1 MASLR
6 SELALDAPAET
17 VWNAIRDFGAVDKR
31 VAPGFVVACKLEG
44 DARVVTFANGNEAR
58 EELVDLDDAGRR
70 LVYAVK
76 SERVQHYN
84 AALQVLSDGEQRS
97 RLIWT
102 IDLLPN
108 DIAPYIRQQ
117 MDAATRVMKPALEGV
132 QT

>member
-84 AALQVLSDGEQRS
+84 AELRVLSDGEQRS